1 MHEFRITPPPP
12 FGFES
17 TASLLSPGDEGLV
30 DVFDGKRL
38 TRFLDVNG
46 RMRLVLVSSLGS
58 EKRPELIVTLMNGTE
73 RDEPGVVQ
81 LLSRM
86 LGLSYDA
93 APFYK
98 MSRQD
103 QSLYGLSSD
112 FYGLKPAQRMHPF
125 EALTLAIMS
134 SPGVHF
140 FRTSISPLAEAISY
154 RVAHAGVPFFA
165 FPTSRVV
172 TKSSVPAMV
181 DSGLSPS
188 QATHLLTLA
197 QRASSGQLDLI
208 GLARAPSEAI
218 IDQLAAQDG
227 VGLVGAQLTALVGYG
242 RIECFPSADPMIRN
256 WIARNHGRASA
267 VEPFEAHQ
275 WAEQWGKYRGLVA
288 FHIYAEMLR
297 DSRI

>member
-1 MHEFRITPPPP
+1 VHEFRLTPPPP

-17 TASLLSPGDEGLV
+17 TASLLSPGGEGLV

-38 TRFLDVNG
+38 TRLLDVNG

-93 APFYK
+93 GPFYK
-98 MSRQD
+98 MCRQD

-125 EALTLAIMS
+125 EALTLAIIS
-134 SPGVHF
+134 SPGVHL
-140 FRTSISPLAEAISY
+140 FRASVSSLAEAISY
-154 RVAHAGVPFFA
+154 RVAYAGDTFFA

-172 TKSSVPAMV
+172 TRSSVPAMV
-181 DSGLSPS
+181 EGGLSQT
-188 QATHLLTLA
+188 QATHLMTLA
-197 QRASSGQLDLI
+197 QRAASGELDLI

-218 IDQLAAQDG
+218 IEQLAAQDG

-242 RIECFPSADPMIRN
+242 RLECFPSADPMIRD
-256 WIARNHGRASA
+256 WIGRNYGRPGA
-267 VEPFEAHQ
+267 VEAFEAHQ
-275 WAEQWGKYRGLVA
+275 WAEQWGKYGGLVA

-297 DSRI
+297 DQLI

>member
-1 MHEFRITPPPP
+1 VHEFRLTPPPP

-17 TASLLSPGDEGLV
+17 TASLLAPGSGGVV

-38 TRFLDVNG
+38 TRLLDVNG

-73 RDEPGVVQ
+73 RDEPAVVQ

-98 MSRQD
+98 MCRQE

-125 EALTLAIMS
+125 EALTLAIAS

-140 FRTSISPLAEAISY
+140 FSTSISRLAESISY
-154 RVAHAGVPFFA
+154 RVAYAGDTFYA

-181 DSGLSPS
+181 EGGLSQT
-188 QATHLLTLA
+188 QASHLLALA

-218 IDQLAAQDG
+218 IEQLAAQDG
-227 VGLVGAQLTALVGYG
+227 VGLVGAQLAALIGYG
-242 RIECFPSADPMIRN
+242 RLECFPSADPMVCDWIGRN
-256 WIARNHGRASA
+256 YGRPSA

-275 WAEQWGKYRGLVA
+275 WAEQWGQHRGLVA

-297 DSRI
+297 DKRI

>member
-1 MHEFRITPPPP
+1 MHEFRLTPPPP
-12 FGFES
+12 FGFEA
-17 TASLLSPGDEGLV
+17 TASLLSPGREGLV

-38 TRFLDVNG
+38 TRLLDVNG

-93 APFYK
+93 GPFYK
-98 MSRQD
+98 MCRQE

-112 FYGLKPAQRMHPF
+112 FYGLKPTQRMHPF
-125 EALTLAIMS
+125 ESLTLAIAS

-140 FRTSISPLAEAISY
+140 LRANVSQLAEAISY
-154 RVAHAGVPFFA
+154 RVAYAGDTFYA
-165 FPTSRVV
+165 FPTSRSV

-181 DSGLSPS
+181 EGGLAAT
-188 QATHLLTLA
+188 QAADLMKLA
-197 QRASSGQLDLI
+197 QSAASGQLDLI
-208 GLARAPSEAI
+208 GLARAPSDVIVE
-218 IDQLAAQDG
+218 QLAAQDG
-227 VGLVGAQLTALVGYG
+227 VGLLGAQLTSLLGYG
-242 RIECFPSADPMIRN
+242 RLECFPSSDPLICE
-256 WIARNHGRASA
+256 WIGRTYDRPGA

-275 WAEQWGKYRGLVA
+275 WAEQWGQHRGLVA
-288 FHIYAEMLR
+288 LHIYAELLR
-297 DSRI
+297 DNRI

>member
-1 MHEFRITPPPP
+1 
-12 FGFES
+12 
-17 TASLLSPGDEGLV
+17 LSPGRDGLV

-38 TRFLDVNG
+38 TRLLDVNG
-46 RMRLVLVSSLGS
+46 RMRLVLVSSLGT

-73 RDEPGVVQ
+73 RDESGVVQ

-98 MSRQD
+98 MCRKE

-112 FYGLKPAQRMHPF
+112 FYGLKPVQRMHPF
-125 EALTLAIMS
+125 EALALAIIS
-134 SPGVHF
+134 PPGVHLF
-140 FRTSISPLAEAISY
+140 KTSVSRLAQAISY
-154 RVAHAGVPFFA
+154 RVAYAGDTFYA
-165 FPTSRVV
+165 FPTSRAV
-172 TKSSVPAMV
+172 TKSSIPALV
-181 DSGLSPS
+181 EAGLSQP

-218 IDQLAAQDG
+218 IEQLAAQDG

-242 RIECFPSADPMIRN
+242 RVECFPSADPMIRD
-256 WIARNHGRASA
+256 WIGRNYGRPSA
-267 VEPFEAHQ
+267 VEPFEAHE
-275 WAEQWGKYRGLVA
+275 WADQWGTYKGLVA
-288 FHIYAEMLR
+288 FHIYAEMIR
-297 DSRI
+297 DERR

>member
-1 MHEFRITPPPP
+1 MHEFRLTPPPP

-17 TASLLSPGDEGLV
+17 TASLLSPGREGLV

-38 TRFLDVNG
+38 TRLLDVNG

-86 LGLSYDA
+86 LGLSYDVG
-93 APFYK
+93 PFYK
-98 MSRQD
+98 MCRQE

-112 FYGLKPAQRMHPF
+112 FYGLKPTQRMHPF
-125 EALTLAIMS
+125 EALTLAIAS
-134 SPGVHF
+134 PPGVHF
-140 FRTSISPLAEAISY
+140 FRTSVSQLAQVISY
-154 RVAHAGVPFFA
+154 RVAYAGDTFFA
-165 FPTSRVV
+165 FPTARSV
-172 TKSSVPAMV
+172 TKSSVPALAEG
-181 DSGLSPS
+181 GLSHV

-197 QRASSGQLDLI
+197 QRAASGQLDLI

-218 IDQLAAQDG
+218 IEQLAAQDG
-227 VGLVGAQLTALVGYG
+227 VGVLGAQLTALVGYG
-242 RIECFPSADPMIRN
+242 RLECFPSSDPLICDWIGRN
-256 WIARNHGRASA
+256 YDRPGA

-275 WAEQWGKYRGLVA
+275 WAEQWGQHRGLVA
-288 FHIYAEMLR
+288 LHIYAEMLR
-297 DSRI
+297 DNRI

>member
-1 MHEFRITPPPP
+1 MHEFRLAPPPP

-17 TASLLSPGDEGLV
+17 TASLLSPGRDGLV
-30 DVFDGKRL
+30 EVFDGSRL
-38 TRFLDVNG
+38 TRLLDVNG

-86 LGLSYDA
+86 LGLNYDL

-98 MSRQD
+98 MCRQE

-112 FYGLKPAQRMHPF
+112 FYGLKPPQRMHPF
-125 EALTLAIMS
+125 EALTLAITS

-140 FRTSISPLAEAISY
+140 LRSGISQLAQAISY
-154 RVAHAGVPFFA
+154 RVAYAGDTFFA

-181 DSGLSPS
+181 ESGLSQV
-188 QATHLLTLA
+188 QATHLLALA
-197 QRASSGQLDLI
+197 QRAASGQLDLI

-218 IDQLAAQDG
+218 VEQLAAQDG
-227 VGLVGAQLTALVGYG
+227 VGLLGAQLTTLVGYG
-242 RIECFPSADPMIRN
+242 RLECFPSADPTICDWIGRN
-256 WIARNHGRASA
+256 YGGPGA

-275 WAEQWGKYRGLVA
+275 WAEQWGQYRGLVA
-288 FHIYAEMLR
+288 FHIYAELLR
-297 DSRI
+297 DKRI